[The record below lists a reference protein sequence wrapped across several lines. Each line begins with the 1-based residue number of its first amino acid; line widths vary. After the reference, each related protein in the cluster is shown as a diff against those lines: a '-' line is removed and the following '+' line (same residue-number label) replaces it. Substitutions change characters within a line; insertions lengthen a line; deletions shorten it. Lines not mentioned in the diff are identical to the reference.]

1 LTLEDTPGLRD
12 ALREVAQ
19 RAHTRYDAALSHL
32 PASERRGQ
40 RAGLV
45 MGAVYRDLL
54 RAIEESQ
61 FDVMGQ
67 RISLGPARKAWVAAA
82 AALGR
87 LPR

>member
-1 LTLEDTPGLRD
+1 
-12 ALREVAQ
+12 
-19 RAHTRYDAALSHL
+19 
-32 PASERRGQ
+32 
-40 RAGLV
+40 

-67 RISLGPARKAWVAAA
+67 RISLGPARKAWVAAT